1 VASFWTFVF
10 RSKGSFFVSKFRAY
24 SGQVF
29 TAETSNVEGEEG
41 DGMRFQ
47 NITGRRVAY
56 LRYQKKWTQ
65 DRLASKLQCQGVD
78 ISRLSLA
85 RMEWGVTKIS
95 DAVLAGLQKVFGIP
109 IIQFFPQ
116 EVQDSD
122 ADFAK
127 RVPTPLPAP
136 DPPKK
141 PRRKCQKLTK
151 RPKKI

>member
-1 VASFWTFVF
+1 
-10 RSKGSFFVSKFRAY
+10 
-24 SGQVF
+24 
-29 TAETSNVEGEEG
+29 
-41 DGMRFQ
+41 MRFQ

-56 LRYQKKWTQ
+56 LRSQKKWTH

-95 DAVLAGLQKVFGIP
+95 DTVLAGLQKVFGIP
-109 IIQFFPQ
+109 IAQLFPQ

-122 ADFAK
+122 ADCAK
-127 RVPTPLPAP
+127 RVLTPLPGPA
-136 DPPKK
+136 PPKK

-151 RPKKI
+151 RPKKV